1 MEGNPQGDEKKKVE
15 LVVGKAEACP
25 CHTTPKETA
34 WDEAQWKKHWTNLRK
49 GHKDNLAKLHKE
61 ARGHG

>member
-25 CHTTPKETA
+25 CHTTPKEVA
-34 WDEAQWKKHWTNLRK
+34 WSEKQWKKHWANRRE
-49 GHKDNLAKLHKE
+49 GHRYALEQLHKE
-61 ARGHG
+61 SRG